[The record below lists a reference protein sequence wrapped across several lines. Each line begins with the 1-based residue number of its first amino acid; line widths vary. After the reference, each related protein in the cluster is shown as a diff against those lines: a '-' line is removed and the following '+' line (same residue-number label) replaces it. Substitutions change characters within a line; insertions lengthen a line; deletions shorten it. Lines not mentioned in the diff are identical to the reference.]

1 MPQHILI
8 CRLGRV
14 PYAPAWALQRQ
25 IQTRL
30 VEAKRAEPPRSI
42 PHVILEVEH
51 PPVYTLGK
59 SGNPEHLLATEAE
72 LAAQGAT
79 FHHIDRGG
87 DITYHGPGQLVVYP
101 ILDLD
106 RFTPDIHRYLRELE
120 EAVIRSCADFG
131 VPAERVAGRT
141 GVWVPADEWGG
152 ERKICAMGI
161 RCSRWVTMHGLAL
174 NINTDLSFFSR
185 IIPCGIVN
193 RDVTSLAREAGHAV
207 DEGRVAERLEAHFA
221 ERFNATID
229 VSDGA
234 GAYDILASFLGQS
247 LDPELAPDLLSR

>member
-1 MPQHILI
+1 MSQHLLI

-25 IQTRL
+25 IQARL
-30 VEAKRAEPPRSI
+30 VEAKRADPPRSI
-42 PHVILEVEH
+42 PHVVLEVEH
-51 PPVYTLGK
+51 PPVFTLGK
-59 SGNPEHLLATEAE
+59 SGNPDHLLATEAE
-72 LAAQGAT
+72 LAARGAT

-106 RFTPDIHRYLRELE
+106 RFSPDIHRYLRELE
-120 EAVIRSCADFG
+120 EAVMRTCADFG
-131 VPAERVAGRT
+131 VSADRVAGRT
-141 GVWVPADEWGG
+141 GVWVPADERGG

-174 NINTDLSFFSR
+174 NVNTDLSFFSQ
-185 IIPCGIVN
+185 IVPCGIVN
-193 RDVTSLAREAGHAV
+193 RDVTSLAREAGQEV
-207 DEGRVAERLEAHFA
+207 DETQVADRLETHLA
-221 ERFNATID
+221 ERFGATYEVHDGPTAFD
-229 VSDGA
+229 V
-234 GAYDILASFLGQS
+234 LAVFLGHD